1 MNFRLVARHLG
12 QFVIV
17 LAAVMV
23 VCALLSL
30 FWAYRGEA
38 DESWAFESL
47 AFCGLGGG
55 LLGGI
60 VLFTTRAVERRLGRR
75 DAVLLVTMT
84 WVVGALY
91 AALPYW
97 IWSSIGDPDVLE
109 PSLRSFTAC
118 FFEGMSGL
126 TTTGA
131 TIIDDIEAMPKGLL
145 VWRAM
150 TQWIGGLG
158 IVVLF
163 VAILPSL
170 GVGGKRLFMAE
181 STGPSP
187 VGLRPHIRET
197 ARILW
202 FTYLVLTIS
211 AFVAYAV
218 LGMPIYEAGCQALTT
233 VSTAGFSTRS
243 GSFAAFESSAIE
255 WVAIVFMFLSG
266 ISFALYFR
274 AIRRGWR
281 ALLHDT
287 ELRVYIGL
295 LVLAIAISA
304 AALMGRGTPIQL
316 VDAEHFAPLDPTFW
330 NSFRSAVFTVVSLQT
345 TTGYCTADFDYW
357 PRIAISVLLVLGF
370 IGGCAGST
378 AGGVKV
384 IRSLISIR
392 ILRNAIEREHRP
404 SVVRPLKIGRNLV
417 ESSVK
422 IEVLSVLVA
431 AFLSIFVGAGLLMM
445 IEGASID
452 LKTALGASWAVALN
466 IGPGFGQVGAI
477 ETYAVISP
485 AGKWVLSGLM
495 LMGRLEFFTVLVLL
509 TRRFWSAD

>member
-1 MNFRLVARHLG
+1 LNFRLIARHLG

-17 LAAVMV
+17 LATVMV

-30 FWAYRGEA
+30 LWAYRGEA

-47 AFCGLGGG
+47 ALCGLAGG

-60 VLFTTRAVERRLGRR
+60 VLFTTRAVERQLGRR

-97 IWSSIGDPDVLE
+97 IWSIIGDPDVLE
-109 PSLRSFTAC
+109 PSLRSFTSC
-118 FFEGMSGL
+118 CFEGMSGL

-150 TQWIGGLG
+150 TQWVGGLG

-163 VAILPSL
+163 VAL

-202 FTYLVLTIS
+202 LTYLVLTVA

-218 LGMPIYEAGCQALTT
+218 LGMPLYEAGCQALTT
-233 VSTAGFSTRS
+233 ISTAGFSTRS
-243 GSFAAFESSAIE
+243 GSFASFQSAAIE
-255 WVAIVFMFLSG
+255 WVAILFMFLSG

-295 LVLAIAISA
+295 LILAVAICSA
-304 AALMGRGTPIQL
+304 ALIGRGTPIQM
-316 VDAEHFAPLDPTFW
+316 VDSDNFAPLEATFW
-330 NSFRSAVFTVVSLQT
+330 NSFRSAAFTVVSLQS

-357 PRIAISVLLVLGF
+357 PRIAISVLLILGF
-370 IGGCAGST
+370 VGGCAGST

-384 IRSLISIR
+384 IRSLISVR
-392 ILRNAIEREHRP
+392 ILRNTIEREHRP
-404 SVVRPLKIGRNLV
+404 SVVRPLKIGRSLV

-431 AFLSIFVGAGLLMM
+431 AMLSIFLGAALLMM
-445 IEGASID
+445 IEGVSID
-452 LKTALGASWAVALN
+452 LKTALGASWATALN
-466 IGPGFGQVGAI
+466 IGPGFGHVGAI
-477 ETYAVISP
+477 ETYSVISP
-485 AGKWVLSGLM
+485 AGKWVLMSLM

-509 TRRFWSAD
+509 TRRFWVTD